1 MPDAMNELRDLTEVI
16 EAAKKKIAAYRGRET
31 RLPAYIKEELPTVKG
46 YNITYYEHTAVANGV
61 YKGEKMRV
69 FLSNQWFVIAAYL
82 MELYD
87 TLQAYQSYALKAFTK
102 EELRKLKG
110 KSLTDAQLDK
120 IKSLDLT
127 QEAKERLAVFVTN
140 YKSWGGGK
148 DINRGDF
155 FASAILSAAG
165 VMNDSH
171 SFIADICVALAAEP
185 HPLINKLINFAEA
198 QKRAED
204 VQASLAVSALPLQ
217 QITYGA
223 PGTGKSHMIN
233 EETRG
238 QEVVRTTFHPE
249 TDYASFVG
257 CYKPVAE
264 GGNITYGFVPQAFAR
279 AYVKAW
285 QLYGNGQRKSDEAIA
300 TEYAAMEPAYLV
312 IEEINRGN
320 CAQIFGDLFQLL
332 DRSEAG
338 FSKYPVYADAD
349 LAKYLAQ
356 EFAELELPN
365 ATEID
370 TLLDEEGAAEKI
382 KQGTLLALPPN
393 LYLRATMNTSDQSL
407 FPIDSAFKRRWDW
420 RRVGIC
426 DKGQHWQICVDENR
440 YDWWHFLKAINGKI
454 ATITASEDKQ
464 LGYFFC
470 TLPDGE
476 REISAEMLVSKVFF
490 YLWTDVFK
498 DYELDDPIFRY
509 TDAEDEEQT
518 LTFDKFFDDAAEGE
532 LIESRVTDFLERL
545 GLMPETDVES
555 ENGDETRPA
564 EDGDGSAPG
573 TASANGENAV
583 GYTADEAENAY
594 AIVAENPAPRTTNSP
609 VTPPQRHRALS

>member
-1 MPDAMNELRDLTEVI
+1 MDKHAPLNDLRPIIDAATAKIRAYGANDIMLPSSFKKEVT
-16 EAAKKKIAAYRGRET
+16 KIY
-31 RLPAYIKEELPTVKG
+31 K
-46 YNITYYEHTAVANGV
+46 YNITYNNYSTIASMPING
-61 YKGEKMRV
+61 G
-69 FLSNQWFVIAAYL
+69 
-82 MELYD
+82 
-87 TLQAYQSYALKAFTK
+87 K
-102 EELRKLKG
+102 EELRIYFPNQWFIIASYLP
-110 KSLTDAQLDK
+110 DFYNQLIQYRDYACQAIHQKKQIDK
-120 IKSLDLT
+120 IKGRELSIDEKHSIESLGLDETSQHHLITFLT
-127 QEAKERLAVFVTN
+127 DYSYWRGGKSIERNDFYISALLSVAGVTN
-140 YKSWGGGK
+140 NS
-148 DINRGDF
+148 
-155 FASAILSAAG
+155 ST
-165 VMNDSH
+165 
-171 SFIADICVALAAEP
+171 FIATICTYFAKQRDIAS
-185 HPLINKLINFAEA
+185 KLINEI
-198 QKRAED
+198 ESIP
-204 VQASLAVSALPLQ
+204 VQSMSPTNTPSLNILQ

-223 PGTGKSHMIN
+223 PGTGKSHQIKQ
-233 EETRG
+233 ETSGR
-238 QEVVRTTFHPE
+238 EVVRTTFHPE

-285 QLYGNGQRKSDEAIA
+285 QLYGNGQRRSDEAIA
-300 TEYAAMEPAYLV
+300 AENAGIEPVYLV

-426 DKGQHWQICVDENR
+426 DKGLHWQICVDENR
-440 YDWWHFLKAINGKI
+440 YDWWDFLKAINAKI

-476 REISAEMLVSKVFF
+476 REISAEILVSKVFF

-509 TDAEDEEQT
+509 TDAEGEEQT

-545 GLMPETDVES
+545 GLMPEAEDETE
-555 ENGDETRPA
+555 DETRPS
-564 EDGDGSAPG
+564 EDEDDSAPV
-573 TASANGENAV
+573 TTSANGETTG
-583 GYTADEAENAY
+583 GYTVDEADNAY
-594 AIVAENPAPRTTNSP
+594 AIAAESDPEDHPFAETSAT
-609 VTPPQRHRALS
+609 QA